1 MNTKLTSLGLG
12 AIALTGMLAAAPAA
26 SAQSAA
32 VADPQA
38 ALLQSVAF
46 TNAMNQIR
54 ATYKAQLDQAEA
66 IRKTLAPLESAFDT
80 NKDGQL
86 DEQEIA
92 RMRAAPNFASIQQQE
107 QQAATAE
114 EPALRARAYVVE
126 QLSPRLQ
133 TAYKAVLVA
142 KRITL
147 VVRPEAVLSADDSA
161 NITNDITAEMNKNT
175 AAVSVT
181 PPANWQPGQSGQ
193 AAPGAAP
200 ATTPA
205 PAGTPRAPTTPP
217 KRTR

>member
-12 AIALTGMLAAAPAA
+12 AIALTGMLAAAPQA
-26 SAQSAA
+26 SAQTAA

-66 IRKTLAPLESAFDT
+66 IRKTLGPLEQAFDT

-92 RMRAAPNFASIQQQE
+92 KMRAAPNFATIQQQE
-107 QQAATAE
+107 QAASTAE
-114 EPALRARAYVVE
+114 MPALRARAYVIE
-126 QLSPRLQ
+126 QLTPRLQ
-133 TAYKAVLVA
+133 AAFKAVITA
-142 KRITL
+142 KHISL
-147 VVRPEAVLSADDSA
+147 VVRPEAVLTADNA
-161 NITNDITAEMNKNT
+161 GNITDDITAEMNKNT

-181 PPANWQPGQSGQ
+181 PPANWQPGQAG
-193 AAPGAAP
+193 AAPAAGAPAPAAP
-200 ATTPA
+200 ATTAPA
-205 PAGTPRAPTTPP
+205 PAP